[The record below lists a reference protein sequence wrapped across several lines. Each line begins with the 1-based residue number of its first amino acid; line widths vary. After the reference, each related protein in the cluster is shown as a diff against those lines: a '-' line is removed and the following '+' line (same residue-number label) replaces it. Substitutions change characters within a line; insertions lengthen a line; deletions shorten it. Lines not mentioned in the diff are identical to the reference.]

1 MDCKLFAPRAF
12 YSDLVNELAAR
23 GRPRYPKTDFHKA
36 LRTAVERDDDRRRR
50 AARAQQDAE
59 QIYQIFAFP
68 SLMSAMA
75 AVTDKFSV
83 GRNEPNSA

>member
-1 MDCKLFAPRAF
+1 MNWP
-12 YSDLVNELAAR
+12 LVAAR
-23 GRPRYPKTDFHKA
+23 VIRKPIFIKLCEPRSSAMTTEGDGRF
-36 LRTAVERDDDRRRR
+36 
-50 AARAQQDAE
+50 RAQQDAE